1 MIVGLALATTDRL
14 LLLVPMTVVVITRCK
29 VACMQECL
37 WLISLRSILL
47 GQQHLLSRRCRH
59 FMIESRILDA
69 LRRDLVV
76 LEGVAAGEIRTFLI
90 YDLVMIREDQL
101 LVTCLI
107 LIIKVDVFVG
117 LKQRRSHRISR
128 KLYLLAAIDPHI
140 LIERVI

>member
-1 MIVGLALATTDRL
+1 
-14 LLLVPMTVVVITRCK
+14 
-29 VACMQECL
+29 
-37 WLISLRSILL
+37 
-47 GQQHLLSRRCRH
+47 
-59 FMIESRILDA
+59 MIESLILDA

-117 LKQRRSHRISR
+117 LKQR
-128 KLYLLAAIDPHI
+128 
-140 LIERVI
+140 